1 MLTAYLASGCLQA
14 GTGCKALLLVF
25 SCPVLLLA
33 FLNPSVC
40 PSVQQIPEHLPRGMH
55 CWPWGFW
62 GEQDG
67 CTADHME
74 LTKRWRAAATLPR
87 KRQTPWRTLVR
98 KVQSDVQT
106 VKRKRLSQAWGQQ
119 KFAGISGAGFEAQ
132 RERGSWLNKGGCRQD
147 LRNSGP

>member
-1 MLTAYLASGCLQA
+1 
-14 GTGCKALLLVF
+14 
-25 SCPVLLLA
+25 
-33 FLNPSVC
+33 
-40 PSVQQIPEHLPRGMH
+40 
-55 CWPWGFW
+55 
-62 GEQDG
+62 
-67 CTADHME
+67 ME
-74 LTKRWRAAATLPR
+74 FTKRWRAAATLPR
-87 KRQTPWRTLVR
+87 KRQTPWRALVR